1 MLTIFLIKYNPE
13 IIIINMYYPQS
24 QIKTNL
30 YTNGNELVYKTNKS
44 SYVGFYWQ
52 TSDGKY
58 YTGKTP
64 QDTPTEELQLIN
76 PSLTSTE
83 VTQEVIINNVAISS
97 NPSAKT
103 YINLIPSPSRLFL
116 PTYYQPQPTPQ
127 DYQTGEFRRYFVKKT
142 NELIYIEV
150 SESTYDNI
158 LNQNSQWLWQD
169 YLPFN
174 IPWSISGDKLTVAK
188 TNKNIVDLIIQRLSL
203 YKFNDYLRNDYTK
216 FYK

>member
-1 MLTIFLIKYNPE
+1 
-13 IIIINMYYPQS
+13 MYYPKS
-24 QIKTNL
+24 QITTNL
-30 YTNGNELVYKTNKS
+30 YTNGDKLMYKSNS
-44 SYVGFYWQ
+44 IPYMGYYWT
-52 TSDGKY
+52 TSTGKV

-64 QDTPTEELQLIN
+64 DDTPTEELIELNIPRASQNPIN
-76 PSLTSTE
+76 
-83 VTQEVIINNVAISS
+83 QEATFNNVESNVNLSLRVYSS
-97 NPSAKT
+97 
-103 YINLIPSPSRLFL
+103 LIPSPSRLFL

-150 SESTYDNI
+150 SENTYNNI
-158 LNQNSQWLWQD
+158 LNQNSQWSWQD

-188 TNKNIVDLIIQRLSL
+188 TNKNIVDLITQRLSL

>member
-1 MLTIFLIKYNPE
+1 
-13 IIIINMYYPQS
+13 MYYPKS
-24 QIKTNL
+24 QITTNL
-30 YTNGNELVYKTNKS
+30 YTNGDKLMYKSNS
-44 SYVGFYWQ
+44 IPYMGYYWT
-52 TSDGKY
+52 TSTGKI

-64 QDTPTEELQLIN
+64 EDTPTEELIELNIPRASQN
-76 PSLTSTE
+76 LTN
-83 VTQEVIINNVAISS
+83 QEAIFNNVESNINLSLKVYSS
-97 NPSAKT
+97 
-103 YINLIPSPSRLFL
+103 LIPSPSSLFL
-116 PTYYQPQPTPQ
+116 PTYFQPQPTSQ

-150 SESTYDNI
+150 SKDTYDNI

-188 TNKNIVDLIIQRLSL
+188 TNKNIVDLIMLRLSL

>member
-1 MLTIFLIKYNPE
+1 
-13 IIIINMYYPQS
+13 MYYPKS
-24 QIKTNL
+24 QITTNL
-30 YTNGNELVYKTNKS
+30 YTNGDKLMYKSNS
-44 SYVGFYWQ
+44 IPYMGYYWT
-52 TSDGKY
+52 TSTGKI

-64 QDTPTEELQLIN
+64 EDTPTEELIELNIPRASQN
-76 PSLTSTE
+76 LTN
-83 VTQEVIINNVAISS
+83 QEAIFNNVESNINLSLKVYSS
-97 NPSAKT
+97 
-103 YINLIPSPSRLFL
+103 LIPSPSSLFL
-116 PTYYQPQPTPQ
+116 PTYFQPQPISQ

-150 SESTYDNI
+150 SKDTYDNI

-174 IPWSISGDKLTVAK
+174 IPWSISGNKLTIAK
-188 TNKNIVDLIIQRLSL
+188 TNKNIVDLIMLRLSL

>member
-1 MLTIFLIKYNPE
+1 
-13 IIIINMYYPQS
+13 MYYPKS
-24 QIKTNL
+24 QITTNL
-30 YTNGNELVYKTNKS
+30 YTNGDKLMYKSNS
-44 SYVGFYWQ
+44 IPYMGYYWT
-52 TSDGKY
+52 TSTGKV

-64 QDTPTEELQLIN
+64 DDTPTEELIELNIPRASQNPIN
-76 PSLTSTE
+76 
-83 VTQEVIINNVAISS
+83 QEATFNNVESNVNLSLRVYSS
-97 NPSAKT
+97 
-103 YINLIPSPSRLFL
+103 LIPSPSRLFL

-150 SESTYDNI
+150 SENTYNNI
-158 LNQNSQWLWQD
+158 LNQNSQWSWQD

>member
-1 MLTIFLIKYNPE
+1 
-13 IIIINMYYPQS
+13 MYYPKS
-24 QIKTNL
+24 QITTNL
-30 YTNGNELVYKTNKS
+30 YTNGDKLMYKSNS
-44 SYVGFYWQ
+44 IPYMGYYWT
-52 TSDGKY
+52 TSTGKI

-64 QDTPTEELQLIN
+64 DDTPTEELIELNIPRASQNLTNQEVTFNNVESSVN
-76 PSLTSTE
+76 PSLR
-83 VTQEVIINNVAISS
+83 VYSS
-97 NPSAKT
+97 
-103 YINLIPSPSRLFL
+103 LIPSPSRLFL
-116 PTYYQPQPTPQ
+116 PTYFQSQPTSQ

>member
-1 MLTIFLIKYNPE
+1 
-13 IIIINMYYPQS
+13 MYYPKS
-24 QIKTNL
+24 QITTNL
-30 YTNGNELVYKTNKS
+30 YTNGDKLMYKSNS
-44 SYVGFYWQ
+44 IPYMGYYWT
-52 TSDGKY
+52 TSTGKV

-64 QDTPTEELQLIN
+64 DDTPTEELIELNIPRASQNLTNQEVTFNNVESNVN
-76 PSLTSTE
+76 PSLR
-83 VTQEVIINNVAISS
+83 VYSS
-97 NPSAKT
+97 
-103 YINLIPSPSRLFL
+103 LIPSPSRLFL
-116 PTYYQPQPTPQ
+116 PTYFQPQPTSQ

-150 SESTYDNI
+150 SENTYNNI
-158 LNQNSQWLWQD
+158 LNQNSQWSWQD

-188 TNKNIVDLIIQRLSL
+188 TNKNIVDLIMLRLSL

>member
-1 MLTIFLIKYNPE
+1 
-13 IIIINMYYPQS
+13 MYYPKS
-24 QIKTNL
+24 QITTNL
-30 YTNGNELVYKTNKS
+30 YTNGDKLMYKSNS
-44 SYVGFYWQ
+44 IPYMGYYWT
-52 TSDGKY
+52 TSTGKI

-64 QDTPTEELQLIN
+64 EDTPTEELIELNIPRASQN
-76 PSLTSTE
+76 LTN
-83 VTQEVIINNVAISS
+83 QEAIFNNVESNINLSLKVYSS
-97 NPSAKT
+97 
-103 YINLIPSPSRLFL
+103 LIPSPSSLFL
-116 PTYYQPQPTPQ
+116 PTYFQPQPTSQ

-150 SESTYDNI
+150 SKDTYDNI

-174 IPWSISGDKLTVAK
+174 IPWSISGNKLTIAK
-188 TNKNIVDLIIQRLSL
+188 TNKNIVDLIMLRLSL

>member
-1 MLTIFLIKYNPE
+1 
-13 IIIINMYYPQS
+13 MYYPKS
-24 QIKTNL
+24 QITTNL
-30 YTNGNELVYKTNKS
+30 YTNGDKLMYKSNS
-44 SYVGFYWQ
+44 IPYMGYYWT
-52 TSDGKY
+52 TSTGKI

-64 QDTPTEELQLIN
+64 DDTPTEELIELNIPRASQNLTNQEVTFNNVESSVN
-76 PSLTSTE
+76 PSLR
-83 VTQEVIINNVAISS
+83 VYSS
-97 NPSAKT
+97 
-103 YINLIPSPSRLFL
+103 LIPSPARLFL
-116 PTYYQPQPTPQ
+116 PTYFQSQPTSQ

-150 SESTYDNI
+150 SENTYNNI
-158 LNQNSQWLWQD
+158 LNQNSQWSWQD